1 MVCLEVNKQV
11 GVLRKLVTTKI
22 ASEESFIVVVSVAVE
37 AIAVSHAPATENLS
51 EMSRKECQGLSNSL
65 TK

>member
-1 MVCLEVNKQV
+1 MS
-11 GVLRKLVTTKI
+11 KLVTTKI

-37 AIAVSHAPATENLS
+37 AIAVSYAPATENLS

>member
-1 MVCLEVNKQV
+1 MC
-11 GVLRKLVTTKI
+11 KLVTTQI
-22 ASEESFIVVVSVAVE
+22 ASKECFIVVVSVAVE
-37 AIAVSHAPATENLS
+37 AIAVSNTPATENLS

>member
-1 MVCLEVNKQV
+1 MSKF
-11 GVLRKLVTTKI
+11 VTTKI

-51 EMSRKECQGLSNSL
+51 EMSRKECQGLSHSL